1 MGVGCARE
9 LIIIHILNYYTV
21 IAELEMAENM
31 SFEVLHGI
39 VDCLWVIG
47 EPISVFKEAVE
58 KETGI
63 LTEVDT
69 YDWITFLPM
78 SDGTGAYNRYFGR
91 LNTGKMKIRG
101 VAARK
106 GDTPEYVN
114 KMQQKVFEVLTEA
127 KSLEELRRI
136 EPKARDV
143 YRRYMDE
150 LDAVDVKE
158 LAIHRRV
165 SRLNYSRRCA
175 EASAVQAHIKQG
187 LPLAPGMEIGYVVK
201 DARKW
206 EVDPE
211 RTASKFDVGYYRGLL
226 EKAWAEAAF
235 VFSWIQRTS

>member
-1 MGVGCARE
+1 MP
-9 LIIIHILNYYTV
+9 IK
-21 IAELEMAENM
+21 EMAEEM
-31 SFEVLHGI
+31 GFEVLHGI

-58 KETGI
+58 RETGI

-78 SDGTGAYNRYFGR
+78 SDGGGAYNRYFGR

-101 VAARK
+101 VIACK

-114 KMQQKVFEVLTEA
+114 RMQQEVFEVLAEA
-127 KSLEELRRI
+127 KSLEDLRRI
-136 EPKARDV
+136 EPKAQQV
-143 YRRYMDE
+143 YRRYLDE
-150 LDAVDVKE
+150 LDGADVKE

-175 EASAVQAHIKQG
+175 EASAVQAHMKQG
-187 LPLAPGMEIGYVVK
+187 LPLAPGMEIGYVIR

-211 RTASKFDVGYYRGLL
+211 RTASKFDAVYYRGLL
-226 EKAWAEAAF
+226 EKAWGEAAF
-235 VFSWIQRTS
+235 VLANLRFVPGVVIDQDLY